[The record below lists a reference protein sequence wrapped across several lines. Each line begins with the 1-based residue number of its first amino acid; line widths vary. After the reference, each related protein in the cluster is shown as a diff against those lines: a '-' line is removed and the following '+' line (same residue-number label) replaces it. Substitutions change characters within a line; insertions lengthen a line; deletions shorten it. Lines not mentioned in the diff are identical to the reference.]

1 VWVSVTKAD
10 DWWGANMYVDAAA
23 SPQGPW
29 TTVQTIPVVNDRKC
43 QSGCGNYGA
52 SLMPWLDSAGRMTI
66 GLSNGGDYPLTL
78 ANAALY
84 RPTFYSEP
92 VPGPVA
98 QGSAATPPAFPAV
111 HGDSG
116 FVAVDP
122 VRLLDTRLPGQ
133 AFERLPAGAV
143 GVLDLTPVGVPAG
156 ATAVALN
163 LTAVDPTFNG
173 FVRVWPCAQS
183 EPPTSNVNQVVGQ
196 TQTNAVTVPVGD
208 GRLCLRS
215 STDVDLV
222 VDLNGWLTTSS
233 NVGLVPIASRRLVD
247 TRIGQG
253 APARLQAGQTI
264 TVPVVDPGSATTAAA
279 LNVTAVNPG
288 GPGFVTAWPC
298 GVTRPQVSN
307 LNPEPGVTQP
317 NFVNVRVGHDGTVCL
332 YTSQATDLVVDL
344 LGEYQPGAPARY
356 ATLSP
361 QRLLDTRVQDAPR
374 HESNLSFVLPM
385 GSVVAAQLNLTAT
398 DASGPGFLTA
408 YPCLSEQWP
417 GTSNVNYVATLA
429 SANSALV
436 TNSRGYSCVYSS
448 KPTALV
454 VDIFGV
460 WTN

>member
-1 VWVSVTKAD
+1 
-10 DWWGANMYVDAAA
+10 
-23 SPQGPW
+23 
-29 TTVQTIPVVNDRKC
+29 
-43 QSGCGNYGA
+43 
-52 SLMPWLDSAGRMTI
+52 
-66 GLSNGGDYPLTL
+66 
-78 ANAALY
+78 
-84 RPTFYSEP
+84 
-92 VPGPVA
+92 
-98 QGSAATPPAFPAV
+98 
-111 HGDSG
+111 
-116 FVAVDP
+116 
-122 VRLLDTRLPGQ
+122 
-133 AFERLPAGAV
+133 
-143 GVLDLTPVGVPAG
+143 
-156 ATAVALN
+156 
-163 LTAVDPTFNG
+163 VDPTFNG